1 MTITARQWRRFEKV
15 LSTARD
21 LGLDFFDIKF
31 EEVPFDVMTEI
42 AAYGLPIRAQ
52 HWTYGKVYDR
62 MRIHGRMGLSKI
74 FEIVVN
80 NDPAYAFLLDT
91 NTEVENLLIT
101 AHVAAHVDFF
111 KHNLWFE
118 DTDRNMVNKAAGH
131 AARIDSYRERYGHER
146 VERIMDIGF
155 ALDRHID
162 VHKGLFRK
170 PYPERQVVQ
179 QVRKP
184 LDYADLHGEEDYSV
198 EERVI
203 GDRLPPHPERD
214 ILWFLINYAPLE
226 PWQQDI
232 LAMIR
237 EESYYFYPQF
247 ITKIINEGWASF
259 WHAEIIKEFDD
270 ITPGEM
276 IEFSTLHAAVVA
288 PGSTLQINPYYLGYR
303 ILRDI
308 DDRYGR
314 EHLFKVRREENDFSL
329 IRNYLTE
336 ELCRDMNLFRYGP
349 GCERHRQQMRP
360 DCPRCGEV
368 IIESRDVD
376 AVIEALL
383 KPRYNFGMPLVVVDR
398 VHNRTLYLEQLDRD
412 QAGLDRE
419 YAEQT
424 LGYIQE
430 LWQAPVHLLTRGADG
445 KDLILLHD
453 GEITRAEPA

>member
-1 MTITARQWRRFEKV
+1 MRAAVEAWARYEEI
-15 LSTARD
+15 LAIARE

-31 EEVPFDVMTEI
+31 EVVPFDVMTEI

-62 MRIHGRMGLSKI
+62 QRIHGRMGLSKI
-74 FEIVVN
+74 FEIVIN

-111 KHNLWFE
+111 KHNTWFQ
-118 DTDRNMVNKAAGH
+118 DTNRNMVNEAAEH
-131 AARIDSYRERYGHER
+131 AARIDKYRERHGHDK
-146 VERIMDIGF
+146 VERLMDIGF

-162 VHKGLFRK
+162 VYKGLYRK
-170 PYPERQVVQ
+170 PYPARQVI
-179 QVRKP
+179 QVERKP
-184 LDYADLHGEEDYSV
+184 LDYADLHGDDAYSI

-203 GDRLPPHPERD
+203 GDRLPPHPEKD

-226 PWQQDI
+226 PWQQDV

-259 WHAEIIKEFDD
+259 WHAEIINAYRN
-270 ITPGEM
+270 ISPAEM
-276 IEFSTLHAAVVA
+276 LEFSRLHAAVVA
-288 PGSTLQINPYYLGYR
+288 PGPRLQVNPYYLGYR
-303 ILRDI
+303 ILKNI
-308 DDRYGR
+308 DERYGR
-314 EHLFKVRREENDFSL
+314 ERLFRVREEENDFSL

-336 ELCRDMNLFRYGP
+336 ELCQDMNLFRYGP
-349 GCERHRQQMRP
+349 GCERHRHQPRP

-368 IIESRDVD
+368 VIESRDLD
-376 AVIEALL
+376 AVIEGLL
-383 KPRYNFGMPLVVVDR
+383 RPRYHYGMPLVVVDR
-398 VHNRTLYLEQLDRD
+398 VENRSLYLEQLDRD
-412 QAGLDRE
+412 EAGLDRE
-419 YAEQT
+419 YAEKT

-430 LWQAPVHLLTRGADG
+430 LWQAPVYLLTRGADG
-445 KDLILLHD
+445 KDIILLHD
-453 GEITRAEPA
+453 GETVQAKPA